1 MRSLSRARTHA
12 RLIRTR
18 LGLEMAGL
26 LGRVVAYIESKTGH
40 DLELQPVSASALRGS
55 KAEVNSADGCLYY
68 DQALTGFELLF
79 VLLHELGHLELHHR
93 LKQVDT
99 LPDPIISSIYA
110 NDGSAAVARYNPRA
124 QEEAEANAFALE
136 FLCPSD
142 EAFRLWHEGNL
153 TSQIAARLG
162 VPVYVVRLQL
172 AEALY
177 QVAYGAPRTAPSQDQ
192 PLFECDESQRAAATS
207 TGAPVLVNAGPGT
220 GKTAT
225 LVRRI
230 AYLLDVHRAHPEQFL
245 VLTFSNEAT
254 DELRQRIASR
264 FGEDIASAITIST
277 FHGFGVSLLHHYGHF
292 DGVDAQACIMDE
304 AGQRELVT
312 SLLAEVPCGTLLNL
326 ARPHET
332 VELIVQHLDYLK
344 DRLYTPETLAAA
356 LAGWQPSAAEQTRYA
371 QAQEV
376 LGLFRRYEEARS
388 ARKLLDFADLIALP
402 IRILTHEEAIRT
414 TYRQRYPWVL
424 VDEYQD
430 VCRSVASLLRLLC
443 GPDNPPWV
451 VGDPRQAIFRF
462 RGAAPENVQAFQ
474 EDFPGAR
481 PFHLTINYRSCSD
494 VVEEANHLARL
505 MHAAQPG
512 GTGAFEAWQPHPSNP
527 TAFGLPAVRIA
538 VATSDKAEQQGI
550 VQQVCSWRTAGAALS
565 DIVVLARRNIDVRNI
580 VLALGAAEIPATTS
594 GLATAEGV
602 AGDLANLITL
612 ADHPRSALPRLAE
625 TLGRSRFERTTID
638 AVIKPALATL
648 DAHGHFASE
657 DYGEGAELAQEMV
670 RAWEALNAEKF
681 AGDAFTQICVF
692 LFEGSDC
699 LRRLLRQPASAERAL
714 AFDEIVTSLSKAA
727 SYRFTH
733 PKSEAWVSRKGFA
746 ALFRQS
752 LSASAYS
759 LLPAKTHVDAVRV
772 MTCHAAKGLEFP
784 CVIAAGQT
792 LSQMTSPYAWL
803 PPALTPDPDE
813 DTRQADA
820 LLFVSVTRAKRAV
833 MVSYA
838 TSASGTPH
846 ARARAPVELLPTWQ
860 EARRIPTTQLPSV
873 APVRQH
879 VEIPTVWGG
888 HTRQALGSHTLRQE
902 HCAIRTYLTD
912 FLGVRFPL
920 NDGPLYPIFYQI
932 TRAVLEKIVLQA
944 QERGRPLDP
953 AEGHALFVTDWSA
966 HPSASS
972 HPHHPIYFTLGGQYA
987 ERFALA
993 YHPQPRAETFLDLQV
1008 SEQQTDF
1015 PLRLE
1020 LVTLYQAAGGDVV
1033 SIAFRPESLADKTN
1047 ATGLRWGDFRTH
1059 RTPFVVLKR
1068 LYPTLRPSVF
1078 SGEDGVL
1085 YPFLWPA
1092 TRYFEE
1098 ESRTLGHR
1106 VAAFARG
1113 VFIQQIREWDCDNRC
1128 DCRLACPYWMQQ

>member
-12 RLIRTR
+12 RLIRAR
-18 LGLEMAGL
+18 LGLEIAGL
-26 LGRVVAYIESKTGH
+26 LGLVVAYIESQTEH

-55 KAEVNSADGCLYY
+55 KAEVNTADGCLYY

-93 LKQVDT
+93 LQQVDT

-124 QEEAEANAFALE
+124 QEEAEANAFAME

-153 TSQIAARLG
+153 TSQIAVRFG

-177 QVAYGAPRTAPSQDQ
+177 QWTHGEPRTATPQEQ
-192 PLFECDESQRAAATS
+192 PLFECDESQLAAATS
-207 TGAPVLVNAGPGT
+207 MGAPVLVNAGPGT

-230 AYLLDVHRAHPEQFL
+230 AYLLEARQVPPEHLL

-292 DGVDAQACIMDE
+292 DGVEVQACIMDE
-304 AGQRELVT
+304 AGQHELVT
-312 SLLAEVPCGTLLNL
+312 SLLGDVPCRTLLNL

-332 VELIVQHLDYLK
+332 VELIVKHIGYLK
-344 DRLYTPETLAAA
+344 DRLYTPETLEAA

-371 QAQEV
+371 QAQEF
-376 LGLFRRYEEARS
+376 LGMFHRYEEARS
-388 ARKLLDFADLIALP
+388 ARKRLDFADLIALP
-402 IRILTHEEAIRT
+402 IRILTHEEAVRD

-462 RGAAPENVQAFQ
+462 RGAAPENVYAFH

-481 PFHLTINYRSCSD
+481 PFHLTINYRSCGE
-494 VVEEANHLARL
+494 VVDTANHLACL
-505 MHAAQPG
+505 MHTAQPG

-527 TAFGLPAVRIA
+527 TAFGLPTVSIA
-538 VATSDKAEQQGI
+538 VANSNKAEQQGI
-550 VQQVCSWRTAGAALS
+550 VQQVHSWRKGGATLS

-580 VLALGAAEIPATTS
+580 VLALGAAGIPATTS

-612 ADHPRSALPRLAE
+612 VDHPRSALPRLAK
-625 TLGRSRFERTTID
+625 TLGRTRYEQTTID
-638 AVIKPALATL
+638 VVIERVLATL
-648 DAHGHFASE
+648 DDHGHFASE
-657 DYGEGAELAQEMV
+657 GYDEGTELAQEMV
-670 RAWEALNAEKF
+670 HVWEALNAEKF
-681 AGDAFTQICVF
+681 SGDAFTQICVF
-692 LFEGSDC
+692 LFEGSDF
-699 LRRLLRQPASAERAL
+699 LRRLLHQPASAERAL
-714 AFDEIVTSLSKAA
+714 ACDEIVTSLSKSA

-733 PKSEAWVSRKGFA
+733 PNTEPWVSRKGFA
-746 ALFRQS
+746 ALFRPS
-752 LSASAYS
+752 LSSSAYS

-792 LSQMTSPYAWL
+792 LSQVTSPYEWL

-813 DTRQADA
+813 DKRQADA

-833 MVSYA
+833 VVSYA
-838 TSASGTPH
+838 TSASGTSRSRPH
-846 ARARAPVELLPTWQ
+846 VPVELLTTWQ
-860 EARRIPTTQLPSV
+860 EARSIPTTQLPSI
-873 APVRQH
+873 AQLRQQF
-879 VEIPTVWGG
+879 EIPTVWGG
-888 HTRQALGSHTLRQE
+888 HTRQAVGSHTLRQE
-902 HCAIRTYLTD
+902 RCAIRTYLTD

-920 NDGPLYPIFYQI
+920 NDAPLYPIFYNI

-944 QERGRPLDP
+944 QAQGRPLDS
-953 AEGHALFVTDWSA
+953 AEGRALFVTDWAA

-972 HPHHPIYFTLGGQYA
+972 HPHHPIYSTIGGQYA

-993 YHPQPRAETFLDLQV
+993 YDPQPRAETFLDLTV
-1008 SEQQTDF
+1008 REQQTGF
-1015 PLRLE
+1015 PLHLE

-1033 SIAFRPESLADKTN
+1033 TIAFRPEALADKTN
-1047 ATGLRWGDFRTH
+1047 ATGLRWGEFRTH
-1059 RTPFVVLKR
+1059 RTPFVVLKH
-1068 LYPTLRPSVF
+1068 LYPTLRPYVF
-1078 SGEDGVL
+1078 SGEDGIL

-1092 TRYFEE
+1092 ARYLEE
-1098 ESRTLGHR
+1098 ESRTLGNR
-1106 VAAFARG
+1106 VDAFARSM
-1113 VFIQQIREWDCDNRC
+1113 FIQQVREWDCDNRC
-1128 DCRLACPYWMQQ
+1128 DCRLACPYWMSQ